1 MPTVSVD
8 ESDRL
13 ALLHTSKLL
22 DAEVDPAF
30 DALVRL
36 VAAHLRCPMAAI
48 NLLDGHRV
56 WAMARIGIEHRQCSR
71 NESFCDITI
80 NQNGR
85 LLVSDTR
92 LDPRFAHLPGA
103 QQTDA
108 PLLAYAAMPLVVEGH
123 ALGTLCAWD
132 TAVREWTNAEVT
144 CLKDAAIAAT
154 SLIETKIQAQRIRKL
169 EARIRTASLAGSDW
183 LWETNRKGQIEWVSA
198 SLLQHTG
205 VDPGSEIG
213 LSAGDIY
220 VPRDDHTRAS
230 WERFQQAISRREPF
244 TEAIAERDTPRGRIT
259 VSISGTPVFT
269 SQGQFMGYRGA
280 SRNVTRQIDVEQQA
294 RLSDLLLRQAIESFE
309 ASVMISDPQ
318 GMVALSNSRWRS
330 NMGEF
335 FDPRDPHWPTL
346 LRRLIREGVYPQ
358 AIGQEEA
365 YFQWRMG
372 LKHTEDP
379 HEVQFGN
386 KWLLI
391 KDQMLPDGGAVHFA
405 MDITQSKRDE
415 LDLAAQQK
423 AVKESEAR
431 LTSVLQALPDSW
443 LVVDAQGAYV
453 DAQDNHTMLAQPI
466 AELKG
471 QAFGTAMAAD
481 NLDALRAALE
491 QVQQTGRPQRVDY
504 TQQAPSGGLKHFEA
518 RMAAMPNG
526 LTLVLARDI
535 TERETSAEKL
545 RVSEELYR
553 AVATTISD
561 GLVILELS
569 GRVVAIN
576 AAATRILSLEPNIRW
591 DAPEHSKLGI
601 QLLEDDLMTPLPLDQ
616 WPMNQTIKQGLR
628 VTDRVHALRRNDGAI
643 VWVRVSSNLLRIGPH
658 GEPFAAMATF
668 RDITQEQRAVQ
679 ALAQSEERWKFA
691 LDGAGDGVWDWNVLT
706 GEVFFSARWK
716 AMLGYGDDE
725 ILGCMAE
732 LTQRIHPDDRARV
745 EDALQ
750 GYLQDNGGVFQSE
763 FRLAHKSGH
772 HIWILARGKVM
783 ARDEIGQAT
792 RIVGTHSDITPIK
805 RAEQA
810 LREKH
815 AAEAASLAKTQ
826 FLSRMSHE
834 VRTPLNAVNGFAQL
848 LKLQQDQSGFTD
860 VTQRGYVEH
869 ILRAGQHLMGV
880 VNDVLDLQQ
889 VETGI
894 LSLKSEVLTLSD
906 EVRECVNLLGP
917 LAQARHVSLSWSAKQ
932 DGQVCADRQRLRQVL
947 MNVGSNAI
955 KYNRSQGDVL
965 FTIESQSQETLS
977 VNITDTGP
985 GMNEQQ
991 LARLFHPFERLGR
1004 ETSNIEGTGLGLIIT
1019 RSLIEAM
1026 GGHMEI
1032 RSQPGAGTRV
1042 TLTLPQAINP
1052 SAPSIAGSPASA
1064 SPLSPVAMNH
1074 SSSPASDASTPARP
1088 LRVMYVEDNRINAML
1103 FEEAL
1108 RPFAQLELDVA
1119 EDGQMALSMARD
1131 KTPDVLVL
1139 DAHLPG
1145 MSGFEVLRA
1154 LRTIPGLKDVPAY
1167 MCSADAMPEDVAKA
1181 HDEGFTGYWTKPIDI
1196 IEVTNVLCRLAAEPR
1211 PTSS

>member
-1 MPTVSVD
+1 MTMLSVSAD

-30 DALVRL
+30 DALARL
-36 VAAHLRCPMAAI
+36 VVAQLRCPMAAV
-48 NLLDGHRV
+48 NLIDGHRV
-56 WAMARIGIEHRQCSR
+56 WSMARVGIEHRQCSR
-71 NESFCDITI
+71 VESFCAVTIT
-80 NQNGR
+80 QNGR
-85 LLVSDTR
+85 MVVPDSR
-92 LDPRFAHLPGA
+92 QDPRFASLPDVQRA
-103 QQTDA
+103 QA
-108 PLLAYAAMPLVVEGH
+108 PVVAYIAMPLVVEGQ
-123 ALGTLCAWD
+123 ALGTICAWD
-132 TAVREWTNAEVT
+132 HVVRDWTPDEIAR
-144 CLKDAAIAAT
+144 LKDLAIATT
-154 SLIETKIQAQRIRKL
+154 SLIDIKIHAQRIRKM

-183 LWETNRKGQIEWVSA
+183 LWETNRKGQIEWVSS

-205 VDPGSEIG
+205 VDPSSEIG
-213 LSAGDIY
+213 LTAGDLY
-220 VPRDDHTRAS
+220 APRDDHTRAS
-230 WERFQQAISRREPF
+230 WDRFQQAISRREPF

-269 SQGQFMGYRGA
+269 GQGQFMGYRGA
-280 SRNVTRQIDVEQQA
+280 SRNITRQIDIEQQA

-309 ASVMISDPQ
+309 ASVMITDAQ
-318 GMVALSNSRWRS
+318 GMVALSNSRWRT
-330 NMGEF
+330 NVGDC
-335 FDPRDPHWPTL
+335 FDPQDPHWPSI
-346 LRRLIREGVYPQ
+346 LRRMIREGVYPQ

-379 HEVQFGN
+379 HEVQFRD

-391 KDQMLPDGGAVHFA
+391 KDQLLPDGGAVHFA
-405 MDITQSKRDE
+405 LDITQSKRDE
-415 LDLAAQQK
+415 L
-423 AVKESEAR
+423 
-431 LTSVLQALPDSW
+431 
-443 LVVDAQGAYV
+443 
-453 DAQDNHTMLAQPI
+453 
-466 AELKG
+466 
-471 QAFGTAMAAD
+471 
-481 NLDALRAALE
+481 
-491 QVQQTGRPQRVDY
+491 
-504 TQQAPSGGLKHFEA
+504 
-518 RMAAMPNG
+518 
-526 LTLVLARDI
+526 
-535 TERETSAEKL
+535 EREVSAEKL

-553 AVATTISD
+553 SVATTISD
-561 GLVILELS
+561 GLVILELT

-576 AAATRILSLEPNIRW
+576 PAASRILGLEPNLQW
-591 DAPEHSKLGI
+591 NTPQPSKLGI
-601 QLLEDDLMTPLPLDQ
+601 QLLEDDLTTPLPLDQ

-628 VTDRVHALRRNDGAI
+628 VADRVHALRRNDGEI
-643 VWVRVSSNLLRIGPH
+643 VWVRVSSNLLRIGSQ

-668 RDITQEQRAVQ
+668 RDITQEQRAIR

-691 LDGAGDGVWDWNVLT
+691 LDGAGDGVWDWDTRSGN
-706 GEVFFSARWK
+706 VFFSARWK
-716 AMLGYGDDE
+716 AMLGYSEDE
-725 ILGCMAE
+725 IGGRLDE
-732 LTQRIHPDDRARV
+732 LAQRIHAEDRPRV
-745 EDALQ
+745 EKALQ
-750 GYLQDNGGVFQSE
+750 DYLHTGEGVFQAE
-763 FRLAHKSGH
+763 FRLAHKDGH
-772 HIWILARGKVM
+772 YIWILARGKIM
-783 ARDEIGQAT
+783 ARDDQGRAT

-848 LKLQQDQSGFTD
+848 LKLQQDQSGFSD
-860 VTQRGYVEH
+860 ATQRGYVEH

-894 LSLKSEVLTLSD
+894 LSLKPEVLTLSD
-906 EVRECVNLLGP
+906 EVRECLTMLAP
-917 LAQARHVSLSWSAKQ
+917 LAQTRHITLSWSAKL
-932 DGQVCADRQRLRQVL
+932 DGQVSADRQRLRQVL

-955 KYNRSQGDVL
+955 KYNHSGGDVL
-965 FTIESQSQETLS
+965 FTIEGEGEEFLS
-977 VNITDTGP
+977 VCITDTGP
-985 GMNEQQ
+985 GMSAQQ
-991 LARLFHPFERLGR
+991 LGRLFHPFERLGR

-1042 TLTLPQAINP
+1042 TLILPKATTP
-1052 SAPSIAGSPASA
+1052 SAQTAAGSPASA
-1064 SPLSPVAMNH
+1064 SPLSPLPDLAMMNPK
-1074 SSSPASDASTPARP
+1074 SPTSDAPTATRP

-1108 RPFAQLELDVA
+1108 RPYTQLELEVA
-1119 EDGQMALSMARD
+1119 EDGQMALSMARE

-1154 LRTIPGLKDVPAY
+1154 LRTIPGLRDVPAY

-1211 PTSS
+1211 TPSP